1 MYICKV
7 CLRKESYCNCLYS
20 ILVHK
25 SVLFSS
31 SYKKKFRNIYLKYKV
46 YNCLLNNINNYK

>member
-46 YNCLLNNINNYK
+46 YNSLLNNINN